1 MMMLQMFSKNLFIFV
16 IFFFFATS
24 TINSQQWYAEYCA
37 ENEPQTQPM
46 PEVCEEEF
54 A

>member
-1 MMMLQMFSKNLFIFV
+1 MMMPQMLSKNLFIF
-16 IFFFFATS
+16 IISFLFSAT